1 MAANDYYNP
10 PDSRAHQRRSDAPLP
25 PVPDYE
31 LPHHLSQKH
40 PSSSPFTTPFDDP
53 SYQPYG
59 RQSRQS
65 LGSEHPYYGAGG
77 APRPYDP
84 SPYSEDIPL
93 RTHPSKQSHE
103 ALSYDQH
110 RQEHEA
116 AYAARMDAQQ
126 RSGHGNGRKKRKGWF
141 SGRVTWVVYFFT
153 LVQIVVFIAEIAR
166 NAVLT
171 HSPIEIHPQFNPMIG
186 PSPYVLINMGAR
198 YVPCMQNIPQVHD
211 TDIHWPSPSTTSADT
226 TTYNGNLPDLCGFGG
241 FKINGPNEFPN
252 QWYRF
257 IVPMFL
263 HAGLIHIGFNLV
275 LQLTLG
281 RDVEREIGS
290 LRFLLVYLSSGIF
303 GFVLGGNF
311 APKGI
316 ASTGASGSL
325 FGIIALLLLDLL
337 YHWGERKSPWI
348 DLAWILFDI
357 GISFVLGLLPGLDN
371 FSHIGGFLMGLVLG
385 ICLLHSPDVL
395 RRRVGAD
402 DPPYATVAAAS
413 QKFKAEPAGIQ
424 AFVKEPIGFFKG
436 RKPLWWAWWLVRAA
450 ALIGVLVAFIVL
462 LTNFYKKCPSECHW
476 CRHLSCMKEE
486 WCNWGNLPDSTN
498 NDICHT

>member
-1 MAANDYYNP
+1 MAANEYYNS
-10 PDSRAHQRRSDAPLP
+10 DSNHHNRRSDAPLP

-31 LPHHLSQKH
+31 RSHGLNENH
-40 PSSSPFTTPFDDP
+40 PSSSPFATPFDDP
-53 SYQPYG
+53 TYHPYG
-59 RQSRQS
+59 QQSQQS
-65 LGSEHPYYGAGG
+65 LGSAHPYYGAGDG
-77 APRPYDP
+77 PRPYDP

-93 RTHPSKQSHE
+93 RDHPSKQSQDH
-103 ALSYDQH
+103 LGYDQQ
-110 RQEHEA
+110 RQNEA
-116 AYAARMDAQQ
+116 AYAARMDSQQ
-126 RSGHGNGRKKRKGWF
+126 KSAHGRRRRGKGWF
-141 SGRVTWVVYFFT
+141 SGKIPWVVYFFT
-153 LVQIVVFIAEIAR
+153 LVQTVVFIAEIAR

-171 HSPIEIHPQFNPMIG
+171 GSPIEIHPQFNPMVG

-211 TDIHWPSPSTTSADT
+211 TEISWPSPSTVSADT
-226 TTYNGNLPDLCGFGG
+226 KTYDGKLADLCGFGG
-241 FKINGPNEFPN
+241 FNIEGPNDYPN

-257 IVPMFL
+257 IIPIFL
-263 HAGLIHIGFNLV
+263 HAGIIHIGFNML

-281 RDVEREIGS
+281 KEMEREVGS

-325 FGIIALLLLDLL
+325 FGIIAWLLLDLL

-348 DLAWILFDI
+348 DLGWIIFDI

-385 ICLLHSPDVL
+385 ICLLHSPDIL

-402 DPPYATVAAAS
+402 DPPYASVATAGK
-413 QKFKAEPAGIQ
+413 QFKAENAGIGG
-424 AFVKEPIGFFKG
+424 FVKEPLGFFKG

-450 ALIGVLVAFIVL
+450 ALISVLIAFIVL
-462 LTNFYKKCPSECHW
+462 LTNFYKKCPSECRW
-476 CRHLSCMKEE
+476 CRHLSCMKWFDYQSLMHVTE
-486 WCNWGNLPDSTN
+486 GGMV
-498 NDICHT
+498 